1 MTVWIVLSILA
12 LILSPL
18 AWLRPSRNQSGK
30 MGLRMAARRMGLAM
44 QLTPQQWPHWL
55 GQPAPDP
62 CAQYHRPRSKGRVDE
77 WVYWQTTP
85 GQWLNQWREPLA
97 DTRLQALFATLPGNV
112 FKIEAGVQLLSLY
125 WGEKGEEKVLQD
137 IAAVLD
143 ALA

>member
-12 LILSPL
+12 LILSPM

-44 QLTPQQWPHWL
+44 QLAPQAWPHWF

-62 CAQYHRPRSKGRVDE
+62 CAQYHRPRRAGRVDE
-77 WVYWQTTP
+77 WSYWQSTP
-85 GQWLNQWREPLA
+85 GEWLNQWREPLA
-97 DTRLQALFATLPGNV
+97 DERLQAQFGRLPANVLKVEATRQMLT
-112 FKIEAGVQLLSLY
+112 LY
-125 WGEKGEEKVLQD
+125 WGERGEEEVLQD